1 MMINDFFILELLK
14 GLFKIFLILKVFSC
28 LNLLLNFNGSSIFR
42 VSLSLIFLL
51 KENER

>member
-14 GLFKIFLILKVFSC
+14 GLFRIFLILKVFSC
-28 LNLLLNFNGSSIFR
+28 VNLLLNFNGGSIFR